1 MPNTDINSS
10 KLAKTY
16 GLNVGALER
25 LTRMGK
31 KKKIKLNV
39 CVPKDTMEE
48 IRNLWKNY
56 QKVMKERR
64 HAGIL
69 DKLKRVTTKK
79 DDDYTPS
86 AKEKVRLNEL
96 LKVFRQTDDY
106 ITEAAE
112 FFEGC
117 RGGKEIKKYAEQ
129 IAKDYKTLHDKG
141 YLPDYKRA
149 EEGKPS
155 NLENKHL
162 NKDNFKFYDTP
173 PADPPNNKIP
183 TTKWLVRSWFGYA
196 NYATSAYSNFYDTLN
211 DFCQNRAQTLLQTLE
226 ASKNDVDTWSHDLDD
241 VVDEIRERYSEIK
254 ECGNAI
260 DALAPLAEKSNDGKV
275 KSLFKILKYNFDIIL
290 YNYNEIKNISTGE
303 YLKAV
308 FYNNVNKSD
317 MAQITDHLTGCAK
330 RLDNFGSFITSGTK
344 NLEQIKNTFSR
355 AIDDYNKL
363 QDELAK
369 DGGDLLK
376 LMGDERKAE
385 EYKQLQH
392 QFIHETY
399 LRLFNASLDL
409 RKGIGAYLKDQSE
422 FMGEYIKWKTERRE
436 ERIRNI
442 TFFGMGAL
450 GILNTA
456 IMALNPLLE
465 AFLTAYSAPV
475 SPLKPKPAS

>member
-79 DDDYTPS
+79 DDYTPS
-86 AKEKVRLNEL
+86 AKEAVRLNKL
-96 LKVFRQTDDY
+96 LTVFRQTDNY

-112 FFEGC
+112 FFDGC
-117 RGGKEIKKYAEQ
+117 RGGKEIKKYANQ

-141 YLPDYKRA
+141 YLPGYKRT
-149 EEGKPS
+149 EKPTDA
-155 NLENKHL
+155 NPDNKHL
-162 NKDNFKFYDTP
+162 NKDNFKFYITP
-173 PADPPNNKIP
+173 QADPRHNNIP
-183 TTKWLVRSWFGYA
+183 TMEWFMPSWFGYA
-196 NYATSAYSNFYDTLN
+196 DYATSAYSNFYDTLN
-211 DFCQNRAQTLLQTLE
+211 DFCQNRADALLHGLE
-226 ASKNDVDTWSHDLDD
+226 NALAKLEIYIGDLDEEVQTIRKAYSE
-241 VVDEIRERYSEIK
+241 VVD
-254 ECGNAI
+254 CGRAI
-260 DALAPLAEKSNDGKV
+260 DELATLAKKSNDGKL
-275 KSLFKILKYNFDIIL
+275 KSMFENLKYNFDIIRD
-290 YNYNEIKNISTGE
+290 NYTVVNNISNRE
-303 YLKAV
+303 YFKV
-308 FYNNVNKSD
+308 IWDNNVHLPHLSN
-317 MAQITDHLTGCAK
+317 ITQELTGCAR
-330 RLDNFGSFITSGTK
+330 RLDEFGSWVMSGKYTK
-344 NLEQIKNTFSR
+344 EDLKDKFSR
-355 AIDDYNKL
+355 AISDYNKM

-369 DGGDLLK
+369 GGGLFELK
-376 LMGDERKAE
+376 SNNVIKQNSYLQRQMRVIHRKYDELSR
-385 EYKQLQH
+385 
-392 QFIHETY
+392 
-399 LRLFNASLDL
+399 ASLDL
-409 RKGIGAYLKDQSE
+409 RKGIGEYREKQSE